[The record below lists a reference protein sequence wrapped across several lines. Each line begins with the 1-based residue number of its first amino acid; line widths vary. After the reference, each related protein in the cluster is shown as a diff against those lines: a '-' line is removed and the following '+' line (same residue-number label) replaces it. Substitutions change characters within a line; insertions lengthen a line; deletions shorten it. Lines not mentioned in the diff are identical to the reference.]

1 MRTCAC
7 SLVRFLPNKMPSRK
21 FTLCTLALFALLF
34 QSVLSAHALLIQ
46 ATPKQDSTVAGPKVG
61 VALKFN
67 SRIDSKRSSL
77 SLLLPNSKVKT
88 LTLAEQIAPDT
99 LAAEADGLEPG
110 KYRLRWQV
118 LATDGHI
125 TRGDYAFTVK

>member
-1 MRTCAC
+1 MTH
-7 SLVRFLPNKMPSRK
+7 SRK
-21 FTLCTLALFALLF
+21 LTVFAFAVSALFF
-34 QSVLSAHALLIQ
+34 QSVLTAHALLIQ
-46 ATPKQDSTVAGPKVG
+46 ATPKQDSTVTGPKVS

-77 SLLLPNSKVKT
+77 SLLLPNAKVT
-88 LTLAEQIAPDT
+88 NLTLADQTAPDT
-99 LAAEADGLEPG
+99 LASEATGLQPG

-125 TRGDYAFTVK
+125 TRGDYAFTVQ

>member
-1 MRTCAC
+1 MVSR
-7 SLVRFLPNKMPSRK
+7 LFVKRFVL
-21 FTLCTLALFALLF
+21 LALVF
-34 QSVLSAHALLIQ
+34 QQALSAHAILIQ
-46 ATPKQDSTVAGPKVG
+46 STPKQDSTVVGPKIS

-77 SLLLPNSKVKT
+77 SLLLPTAKVEGLK
-88 LTLAEQIAPDT
+88 LADQAEPDSLVAQPAD
-99 LAAEADGLEPG
+99 LAPG

-125 TRGDYAFTVK
+125 TRGEFGFTVQ

>member
-1 MRTCAC
+1 M
-7 SLVRFLPNKMPSRK
+7 VSRK
-21 FTLCTLALFALLF
+21 LFLCILPLSALFF

-46 ATPKQDSTVAGPKVG
+46 ATPKQDSTVTGPKVS

-77 SLLLPNSKVKT
+77 SLLLPSSKVKN
-88 LTLAEQIAPDT
+88 LVLADQSAPDT
-99 LAAEADGLEPG
+99 LATEATGLEPG

-125 TRGDYAFTVK
+125 TRGDYAFTVQ

>member
-1 MRTCAC
+1 M
-7 SLVRFLPNKMPSRK
+7 SRK
-21 FTLCTLALFALLF
+21 LSLCGSILFALFF

-46 ATPKQDSTVAGPKVG
+46 ATPKQDSTVTGRKVS

-67 SRIDSKRSSL
+67 SRVDSKRSSL
-77 SLLLPNSKVKT
+77 SLLLPNAKVKN
-88 LTLAEQIAPDT
+88 LTLAEQEAPDT
-99 LAAEADGLEPG
+99 LTAEATGLEPG

-125 TRGDYAFTVK
+125 TRGDYAFTVQ